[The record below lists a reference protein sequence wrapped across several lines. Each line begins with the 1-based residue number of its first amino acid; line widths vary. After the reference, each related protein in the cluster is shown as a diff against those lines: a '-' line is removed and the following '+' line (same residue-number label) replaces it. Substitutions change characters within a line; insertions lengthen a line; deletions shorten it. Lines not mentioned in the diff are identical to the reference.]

1 MQTWSPPQHPTAVEG
16 SLGSLWE
23 KVLGLGLGIRS
34 DSGDSA
40 VLCAEAGSLSPFWYA
55 LCLTCSACWQ
65 VQPSLWIPLPPHHPP
80 GSGLR
85 KKLAVGGGHWREACV
100 GSVEDMG
107 AHTHF
112 LFLTPGRSHSDCAC
126 WSESLPR
133 PGRCRCGLGK
143 LFQEGY
149 VTCLLANKWQSWDLN
164 PGPEFPACSS
174 LSSVPPSPS
183 LDI

>member
-1 MQTWSPPQHPTAVEG
+1 MIWGTALSSVLWLAPCPPSCASPAQLAGRCSLLSGFPLLLTSPQV
-16 SLGSLWE
+16 
-23 KVLGLGLGIRS
+23 V
-34 DSGDSA
+34 
-40 VLCAEAGSLSPFWYA
+40 
-55 LCLTCSACWQ
+55 
-65 VQPSLWIPLPPHHPP
+65 
-80 GSGLR
+80 GSGRSWLSGR
-85 KKLAVGGGHWREACV
+85 GHWREACV

-183 LDI
+183 LDIRSCSLS